1 MFKPTLLAGLM
12 LPVLLM
18 SAASLADTSSL
29 TTQVKALWQAG
40 DMQAAQALLSPMVT
54 KKTKDARLL
63 ALLGQTEALI
73 NNADKAEDLL
83 EKAVKLDSNNADYQH
98 WYATV
103 SCNLASSASMFSALG
118 YAKRCKNAY
127 ETALELAPQNP
138 RSYIALGS
146 FLAQAPGIAGGDKDK
161 ALQLAARLKQ
171 IEPLQGALL
180 ELNASDLQNDATFN
194 ALLAKDKLLT
204 QRPETYLQRGVAFSR
219 ADEHA
224 KAMVLFEQALTMPA
238 SDDEAAEAKAQALYQ
253 IGRSA
258 VKGKLAVDKG
268 IAALQQ
274 FLAQQPAADNIDWA
288 KLRLGQ
294 LYIAQQQQAKAEEI
308 LKPLLASTQDKEL
321 KDELQKLL

>member
-1 MFKPTLLAGLM
+1 MRSIFFFSGLILSSSVLAN
-12 LPVLLM
+12 
-18 SAASLADTSSL
+18 SAQPQALAE
-29 TTQVKALWQAG
+29 QVKALWQA
-40 DMQAAQALLSPMVT
+40 DDVPAAQALLTPLVT
-54 KKTKDARLL
+54 KKTKDAQLL
-63 ALLGQTEALI
+63 ALLGQTEALL

-103 SCNLASSASMFSALG
+103 SCNLAASASMFSALG
-118 YAKRCKNAY
+118 YAKRCKKAY
-127 ETALELAPQNP
+127 ETALELAPDNP

-146 FLAQAPGIAGGDKDK
+146 FLAQAPGVAGGDKDK
-161 ALQLAARLKQ
+161 ALQLAERLKQ
-171 IEPLQGALL
+171 IAPLQGALL
-180 ELNASDLQNDATFN
+180 ELNASDLQDDTAFN
-194 ALLAKDKLLT
+194 ALLAKDELLT

-219 ADEHA
+219 ADQHA
-224 KAMVLFEQALTMPA
+224 KAMALFEQALTMPA
-238 SDDEAAEAKAQALYQ
+238 SDEDAADAKAQALYQ

-258 VKGKLAVDKG
+258 VKGELAIDKG

-274 FLAQQPAADNIDWA
+274 FIEQQPAADNIDWA

-321 KDELQKLL
+321 KGELQKLL

>member
-1 MFKPTLLAGLM
+1 MRSIFFFSGLVLSSSALAN
-12 LPVLLM
+12 
-18 SAASLADTSSL
+18 SAQPQALAE
-29 TTQVKALWQAG
+29 QVKALWQAG
-40 DMQAAQALLSPMVT
+40 DIQAAQALLSPMVT

-63 ALLGQTEALI
+63 ALLGQTEALL

-103 SCNLASSASMFSALG
+103 SCNLAASASMFSALG
-118 YAKRCKNAY
+118 YAKRCKKAY

-146 FLAQAPGIAGGDKDK
+146 FLAQAPGVAGGDKDK
-161 ALQLAARLKQ
+161 ALQLAEQLKQ
-171 IEPLQGALL
+171 IDPLQGILL
-180 ELNASDLQNDATFN
+180 QLNASDLQDDAVFN
-194 ALLAKDKLLT
+194 ALLAKDELLT

-219 ADEHA
+219 ADQHA
-224 KAMVLFEQALTMPA
+224 KAMAMFEQALTMPA
-238 SDDEAAEAKAQALYQ
+238 SDDAAADAKAQALYQ

-258 VKGKLAVDKG
+258 VKAERAVDKG

-274 FLAQQPAADNIDWA
+274 FIAQQPAADNIDWA

-294 LYIAQQQQAKAEEI
+294 LYLLQQQQAKAEEI

-321 KDELQKLL
+321 KGELQKLL